1 VVGVEF
7 DHPARSPHGGAKGD
21 ESEHPG
27 CNARHQRYQDV
38 NADTHGADAHGD
50 KPGKRPL
57 ESSISADDSV
67 DRVRS
72 SVVVDSGVGGGHH
85 T

>member
-1 VVGVEF
+1 VTEF
-7 DHPARSPHGGAKGD
+7 YGG
-21 ESEHPG
+21 
-27 CNARHQRYQDV
+27 R
-38 NADTHGADAHGD
+38 
-50 KPGKRPL
+50 

-72 SVVVDSGVGGGHH
+72 PVVIDSGVGGGHH